1 MRENE
6 GQVDLV
12 GSLGVSSPAEGKVPR
27 CSPSSRSD
35 ETKRR
40 HSFVADQDVRD
51 SELALPSSPT
61 PGNAGWSS
69 HVYTLTPRNESRRQS
84 EFPKLQCAVC
94 NSTRCNTTAWPQPLC
109 TSCLGHSA
117 APSLIHTCVRGRF
130 MWPLD
135 GPAKV
140 TNVTELVLDSEWGL
154 EGVDGGWILDVG

>member
-84 EFPKLQCAVC
+84 EFPKLHRLQLYTLQHYTLAAAVMHIVPWSFRC
-94 NSTRCNTTAWPQPLC
+94 SLSNPYMRSWKIYVATRW
-109 TSCLGHSA
+109 TS
-117 APSLIHTCVRGRF
+117 
-130 MWPLD
+130 
-135 GPAKV
+135 
-140 TNVTELVLDSEWGL
+140 
-154 EGVDGGWILDVG
+154 